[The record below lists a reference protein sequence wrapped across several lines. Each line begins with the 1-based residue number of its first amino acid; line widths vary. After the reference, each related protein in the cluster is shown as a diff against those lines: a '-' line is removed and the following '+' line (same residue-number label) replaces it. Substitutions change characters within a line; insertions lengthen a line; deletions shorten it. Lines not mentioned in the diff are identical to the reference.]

1 MIRYTTKY
9 QNRREDAMKEHHEKV
24 EKLTKAVREAEHL
37 TPEEKSMTLEKIAEW
52 KLEDK
57 AFSLLP
63 NELAKLSEKVVPIL
77 EEIGLL

>member
-1 MIRYTTKY
+1 
-9 QNRREDAMKEHHEKV
+9 MKTHHEEIAKL
-24 EKLTKAVREAEHL
+24 EKKIKEADHL

-52 KLEDK
+52 KLENK

-63 NELAKLSEKVVPIL
+63 NELEKLSEKIVPIL

>member
-1 MIRYTTKY
+1 MS
-9 QNRREDAMKEHHEKV
+9 MKTDHEKV
-24 EKLTKAVREAEHL
+24 EKLQKAVKEAEHL

-63 NELAKLSEKVVPIL
+63 LELEKLSEKIVPIL
-77 EEIGLL
+77 EEIGLA

>member
-1 MIRYTTKY
+1 
-9 QNRREDAMKEHHEKV
+9 MKEHQEHV
-24 EKLTKAVREAEHL
+24 EKLEKAIKESDAL
-37 TPEEKSMTLEKIAEW
+37 SDIEKSMTLEKIAEW

-63 NELAKLSEKVVPIL
+63 SELEKLSEKIVPIL

>member
-1 MIRYTTKY
+1 
-9 QNRREDAMKEHHEKV
+9 MKAHQEKV
-24 EKLTKAVREAEHL
+24 EKLEKAVKEAEHL

-63 NELAKLSEKVVPIL
+63 LELEKLSGKIVPIL

>member
-1 MIRYTTKY
+1 
-9 QNRREDAMKEHHEKV
+9 MKAHQEKV
-24 EKLTKAVREAEHL
+24 EKLEKAVKDAEHMSA
-37 TPEEKSMTLEKIAEW
+37 EEKSMTLEKIAEW

-63 NELAKLSEKVVPIL
+63 MELEKLSEKIVPML

>member
-1 MIRYTTKY
+1 
-9 QNRREDAMKEHHEKV
+9 MKKHHEQVTKL
-24 EKLTKAVREAEHL
+24 EKKIKEAEHL
-37 TPEEKSMTLEKIAEW
+37 TPEEKSLTLEKIAEW

-63 NELAKLSEKVVPIL
+63 LELEKLSEKITPIL

>member
-1 MIRYTTKY
+1 MS
-9 QNRREDAMKEHHEKV
+9 
-24 EKLTKAVREAEHL
+24 
-37 TPEEKSMTLEKIAEW
+37 PEEKSMTLEKIAEW

-63 NELAKLSEKVVPIL
+63 NELEKLSEKIVPIL

>member
-1 MIRYTTKY
+1 
-9 QNRREDAMKEHHEKV
+9 MKAHKEKI
-24 EKLTKAVREAEHL
+24 EKLEKAVQEAEHL
-37 TPEEKSMTLEKIAEW
+37 SPEEKSVTLEKIAEW

-63 NELAKLSEKVVPIL
+63 NELEKLSEKIVPIL

>member
-1 MIRYTTKY
+1 
-9 QNRREDAMKEHHEKV
+9 MKAHHEKV
-24 EKLTKAVREAEHL
+24 EKLEKAVKEAEHL

-63 NELAKLSEKVVPIL
+63 LELEKLSEKIVPML

>member
-1 MIRYTTKY
+1 
-9 QNRREDAMKEHHEKV
+9 MKQHQEHV
-24 EKLTKAVREAEHL
+24 EKLEKVIKESDVL
-37 TPEEKSMTLEKIAEW
+37 SDIEKSMTLEKIAEW

-63 NELAKLSEKVVPIL
+63 SELEKLSEKIVPIL

>member
-1 MIRYTTKY
+1 
-9 QNRREDAMKEHHEKV
+9 MKAHQEKV
-24 EKLTKAVREAEHL
+24 EKLEKAVKEAEHL
-37 TPEEKSMTLEKIAEW
+37 SPEEKSMTLEKIAEW

-63 NELAKLSEKVVPIL
+63 LELEKLSEKIVPML

>member
-1 MIRYTTKY
+1 
-9 QNRREDAMKEHHEKV
+9 MKTHHEEIAKL
-24 EKLTKAVREAEHL
+24 EKKIREADHL

-52 KLEDK
+52 KLENK

-63 NELAKLSEKVVPIL
+63 NELENLSKKIVPIL